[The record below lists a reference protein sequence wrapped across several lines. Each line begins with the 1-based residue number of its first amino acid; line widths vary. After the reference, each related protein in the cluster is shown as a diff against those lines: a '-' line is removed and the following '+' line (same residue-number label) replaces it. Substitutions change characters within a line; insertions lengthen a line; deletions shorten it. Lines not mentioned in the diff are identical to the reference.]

1 MVNANLQMMEKI
13 KKGKKQTNQITIN
26 YKDKDYEF
34 TIREL
39 TNKEILTLQK
49 QSQKGIKI
57 KVDPRTGQ
65 TITNDV
71 NMDEIIDSG
80 YEKALTGIAYSLS
93 LDEKNII
100 TPEQIDEY
108 LPVAVIDDLFKEI
121 SKINGLE
128 EQTANE
134 NVKKVESFQ

>member
-1 MVNANLQMMEKI
+1 MVNANLEMMEKI

-39 TNKEILTLQK
+39 TNKEIITLQK
-49 QSQKGIKI
+49 QSQKGVKV

-65 TITNDV
+65 TITNDI
-71 NMDEIIDSG
+71 NMDDIIDSG

-128 EQTANE
+128 EQTVNE